1 MADEVTVSPTSLSV
15 SVSGTAPS
23 LGGASSLGVTSTQL
37 NYVFNNAVN
46 EIQDA
51 DTDSRVWGN
60 AILGGGNSVYPN
72 KILGYSSLR
81 TICGGY
87 NNIIGTLGTTD
98 ENETIN
104 SQILAGSHGRI
115 VSLLDSATTKVS
127 HGTIAGG
134 AFNEIRNGDY
144 GIILGGRNNI
154 VQEKEGYLT
163 PGEYATVANGF
174 CAIVGGYGN
183 TAYGYGSGV
192 FSGINNISECKT
204 SAVVGGQSNAINMPL
219 SLDGGIGNPANATME
234 GSFIG
239 GGYQNQMNAAGLSVI
254 VGGSLNII
262 NEIPAGDGNS
272 AGSYLAIGGG
282 RSNKIARS
290 SSGFPLVTDCSY
302 SVIAGGYG
310 NLVNNYA
317 GTILGGQDNQV
328 QATYATAFGRDG
340 RARIAGALTQG
351 GQKFSAV
358 GDAQTSVLAIKCQ
371 TTNNTATTMTSMGSA
386 PVIPT
391 DTTWTFR
398 AIIAARNTN
407 NSVQESAAYEVIG
420 CIDNHAGTVGFV
432 GTPSVTVVGEDV
444 AGWDVSVSTA
454 SAELRIQATGEN
466 SKTINWVGR
475 LELAEVTG

>member
-1 MADEVTVSPTSLSV
+1 MPDVTVTPTNLSV
-15 SVSGTAPS
+15 SVSGSAPS
-23 LGGASSLGVTSTQL
+23 LGGVSSLGVTSTQL
-37 NYVFNNAVN
+37 NYVFNNSVN

-60 AILGGGNSVYPN
+60 AILGGGNTVYPN
-72 KILGYSSLR
+72 KILGFSSLR
-81 TICGGY
+81 TIVAGY
-87 NNIIGTLGTTD
+87 NNIIGTLDTTD

-115 VSLLDSATTKVS
+115 VSLLASATTKVS

-144 GIILGGRNNI
+144 GIVLGGRNNVI
-154 VQEKEGYLT
+154 QEKEGYIT
-163 PGEYATVANGF
+163 PGEYAQVANGF
-174 CAIVGGYGN
+174 CCIVGGYGN
-183 TAYGYGSGV
+183 VANGYGGGV
-192 FSGINNISECKT
+192 FSGLSNLNECK
-204 SAVVGGQSNAINMPL
+204 SSVICGGQSNQILYPL
-219 SLDGGIGNPANATME
+219 SLVNGIGGVGNPVME
-234 GSFIG
+234 GNFIG
-239 GGYQNQMNAAGLSVI
+239 SGYQNTMNASIGSVI
-254 VGGSLNII
+254 AGGRGNII
-262 NEIPAGDGNS
+262 NEIPWGDGNS
-272 AGSYLAIGGG
+272 SGSYLAIGGG
-282 RSNKIARS
+282 YGNKIARS
-290 SSGFPLVTDCSY
+290 SSGFALVQDCSY

-317 GTILGGQDNQV
+317 GTIIGGQDNQV
-328 QATYATAFGRDG
+328 QATHATAFGRDG
-340 RARIAGALTQG
+340 RARIAGAFTQG

-407 NSVQESAAYEVIG
+407 NSVQESAAYEVLG
-420 CIDNHAGTVGFV
+420 CIDNHGGTVGFV
-432 GTPSVTVVGEDV
+432 GTPTVTVIGEDV

>member
-1 MADEVTVSPTSLSV
+1 ME
-15 SVSGTAPS
+15 
-23 LGGASSLGVTSTQL
+23 
-37 NYVFNNAVN
+37 
-46 EIQDA
+46 
-51 DTDSRVWGN
+51 
-60 AILGGGNSVYPN
+60 NSV
-72 KILGYSSLR
+72 
-81 TICGGY
+81 ICGGY
-87 NNIIGTLGTTD
+87 L
-98 ENETIN
+98 N
-104 SQILAGSHGRI
+104 SIQAANST
-115 VSLLDSATTKVS
+115 V
-127 HGTIAGG
+127 IAGG
-134 AFNEIRNGDY
+134 
-144 GIILGGRNNI
+144 
-154 VQEKEGYLT
+154 Q
-163 PGEYATVANGF
+163 
-174 CAIVGGYGN
+174 GN
-183 TAYGYGSGV
+183 LV
-192 FSGINNISECKT
+192 
-204 SAVVGGQSNAINMPL
+204 
-219 SLDGGIGNPANATME
+219 
-234 GSFIG
+234 
-239 GGYQNQMNAAGLSVI
+239 
-254 VGGSLNII
+254 
-262 NEIPAGDGNS
+262 NEIPAGDGVT
-272 AGSYLAIGGG
+272 AGSWIAIGGG
-282 RSNKIARS
+282 RTNKVARAS
-290 SSGFPLVTDCSY
+290 TGFPLVSDCSY
-302 SVIAGGYG
+302 SVIVGGYG

-328 QATYATAFGRDG
+328 QATHATAFGRDG